1 MIFKIQDT
9 RVPVIRIEV
18 CSRHYVHVCEKKTQS
33 KDEGLLGIKNAHSVS
48 VVEND
53 DKGKGHES
61 GRESHMISENKNCQR
76 EERLKMITHYR
87 GDPS

>member
-1 MIFKIQDT
+1 M
-9 RVPVIRIEV
+9 
-18 CSRHYVHVCEKKTQS
+18 CEKKTQN

-53 DKGKGHES
+53 DKEKGHES
-61 GRESHMISENKNCQR
+61 GRKSHMILENKNCQR